1 MSTIPVPF
9 ITPEN
14 MNSLQSPHK
23 SKDLGPGYGNSVS
36 FKSTDLESGNPKSGS
51 GFQLSVSAIIFLGIL
66 AVIGVFVIIAC
77 LISSIHRVEEG
88 SVALYFRNGALQPE
102 FAGPGIHTAA
112 PFVTTVLR
120 VNVRPETKF
129 LDPMK
134 CTTKDGVSN
143 IFKNV
148 QVISSINTDR
158 IFQLVS
164 KYGNDMKK
172 VLIYDRIAQGIQDYC
187 ANNSIDEVYNTKFVQ
202 LSASVQQSLSDS
214 LEKLFPGG
222 INILNLFIPK
232 PDIVS
237 SSLVCSIVNCY
248 HCSDCSRP
256 PSLPTTGR

>member
-9 ITPEN
+9 ITQEN
-14 MNSLQSPHK
+14 MNSLQSPQK

-66 AVIGVFVIIAC
+66 AVIGVFVILAC

-164 KYGNDMKK
+164 RYGNDMKK

-202 LSASVQQSLSDS
+202 LSASVQQSLSNS

-237 SSLVCSIVNCY
+237 SSLVCSIENCY

>member
-9 ITPEN
+9 ITQEN
-14 MNSLQSPHK
+14 MNSLPSPHK
-23 SKDLGPGYGNSVS
+23 GKDLGQGYANSQALKSADLEGGNS
-36 FKSTDLESGNPKSGS
+36 KSGS
-51 GFQLSVSAIIFLGIL
+51 GSGSQLSVSAIIFLGIL
-66 AVIGVFVIIAC
+66 VVIGIFVTIAC
-77 LISSIHRVEEG
+77 LLSSIHRVEEG

-102 FAGPGIHTAA
+102 FSGPGIHSSA

-120 VNVRPETKF
+120 VMVRPETKF

-164 KYGNDMKK
+164 KYGNEMKK

-202 LSASVQQSLSDS
+202 LSASVQQSLSNS

-237 SSLVCSIVNCY
+237 PLYIILLSLTHFS
-248 HCSDCSRP
+248 P
-256 PSLPTTGR
+256 QPSLQTTER

>member
-9 ITPEN
+9 MAQTDRH
-14 MNSLQSPHK
+14 QSPHK
-23 SKDLGPGYGNSVS
+23 AHSLANSFNATEKNLGS
-36 FKSTDLESGNPKSGS
+36 LESGQAKTGT
-51 GFQLSVSAIIFLGIL
+51 GFQLSVTAIIFLGL
-66 AVIGVFVIIAC
+66 LVVIGIFVIIAV

-88 SVALYFRNGALQPE
+88 SVALYFQNGALLRE
-102 FAGPGIHTAA
+102 FSGPGIHSSA
-112 PFVTTVLR
+112 PFVTRILQVT
-120 VNVRPETKF
+120 VRPETKF
-129 LDPMK
+129 MDPMK

-143 IFKNV
+143 VFKNV
-148 QVISSINTDR
+148 QVISSINTDK

-202 LSASVQQSLSDS
+202 LSASVQQSLSNS

-237 SSLVCSIVNCY
+237 
-248 HCSDCSRP
+248 
-256 PSLPTTGR
+256 

>member
-9 ITPEN
+9 MAP
-14 MNSLQSPHK
+14 SDGLQSALK
-23 SKDLGPGYGNSVS
+23 TNSVSKDLAN
-36 FKSTDLESGNPKSGS
+36 LESGHTKSGS
-51 GFQLSVSAIIFLGIL
+51 GLQLSVSAIIFLGIL
-66 AVIGVFVIIAC
+66 AVIAVFVVIAI
-77 LISSIHRVEEG
+77 LLSSIHRVEEG
-88 SVALYFRNGALQPE
+88 SVALYFQNGALLSQ
-102 FAGPGIHTAA
+102 FSGPGLHAAA
-112 PFVTTVLR
+112 PFVTRTLQVT
-120 VNVRPETKF
+120 VRPETKF

-148 QVISSINTDR
+148 QVISSINTDK

-187 ANNSIDEVYNTKFVQ
+187 ANNSIDEVYNTKFVE
-202 LSASVQQSLSDS
+202 LSVSVQESLTNS

-222 INILNLFIPK
+222 LNILNLFIPK

-237 SSLVCSIVNCY
+237 MLLLPESLSSSYCS
-248 HCSDCSRP
+248 HLPSR
-256 PSLPTTGR
+256 PTTGK